1 MPDLTALGGWAVAV
15 LLGFLTLIGALFPKK
30 GSIEN
35 TRIDQLQEDLAAERE
50 ERKELA
56 AEVKTLREDAK
67 TNNDEVKAIRAEQD
81 RLARRDLAWILH
93 YDLVKQ
99 GVEAGTIPPWPSLPE
114 ILGGP
119 NEPT

>member
-1 MPDLTALGGWAVAV
+1 MPDLGAIGGWAVAIITV
-15 LLGFLTLIGALFPKK
+15 VITSIVSLFPKK

-35 TRIDQLQEDLAAERE
+35 TRIDQLQEDLGSERE
-50 ERKELA
+50 ERKALA
-56 AEVKTLREDAK
+56 LEVR
-67 TNNDEVKAIRAEQD
+67 VIRAEQD

-99 GVEAGTIPPWPSLPE
+99 GVEAGTIPPWPELPE

-119 NEPT
+119 K

>member
-1 MPDLTALGGWAVAV
+1 MPDVGAIGGWVVAIIV
-15 LLGFLTLIGALFPKK
+15 AGITAIVPLFPKK

-35 TRIDQLQEDLAAERE
+35 TRIDQLQEDLAAERS
-50 ERKELA
+50 ERRELA
-56 AEVKTLREDAK
+56 NEVKSLRDDAK
-67 TNNDEVKAIRAEQD
+67 SNSDEVKAIRTEQD

-99 GVEAGTIPPWPSLPE
+99 GVEAGTIPPWPALPE

-119 NEPT
+119 HESS

>member
-1 MPDLTALGGWAVAV
+1 MPDLGAIGGWAVAI
-15 LLGFLTLIGALFPKK
+15 LIASISAIVSLFPKK

-35 TRIDQLQEDLAAERE
+35 TRIDQLQEDLAAERQ
-50 ERKELA
+50 ERRQLA
-56 AEVKTLREDAK
+56 AEVKDLGDEAK
-67 TNNDEVKAIRAEQD
+67 SIRTEQD

-99 GVEAGTIPPWPSLPE
+99 GVEAGRIPPWPDLPE

-119 NEPT
+119 Q

>member
-1 MPDLTALGGWAVAV
+1 MLDLGAIGGWVVAV
-15 LLGFLTLIGALFPKK
+15 LSVLITAIVSLFPKK

-35 TRIDQLQEDLAAERE
+35 TRIDQLQEDLASERQ
-50 ERKELA
+50 ERKDLA
-56 AEVKTLREDAK
+56 TEVR
-67 TNNDEVKAIRAEQD
+67 AIRAEQD

-119 NEPT
+119 HEPS

>member
-1 MPDLTALGGWAVAV
+1 MPELGAIGGWVVAV
-15 LLGFLTLIGALFPKK
+15 LSVLITAIVSLFPKK

-50 ERKELA
+50 ERKSLA
-56 AEVKTLREDAK
+56 LEVKE
-67 TNNDEVKAIRAEQD
+67 IQSEQQ
-81 RLARRDLAWILH
+81 RFARRDLAWMLH

-99 GVEAGTIPPWPSLPE
+99 GVEAGTIPPWPALPE

-119 NEPT
+119 HESSR

>member
-1 MPDLTALGGWAVAV
+1 MPELGAIGGWAVAI
-15 LLGFLTLIGALFPKK
+15 LTVVITSIVSLFPKK

-35 TRIDQLQEDLAAERE
+35 ARIDQLQEDLAAERE
-50 ERKELA
+50 ERKSLA
-56 AEVKTLREDAK
+56 TEVKD
-67 TNNDEVKAIRAEQD
+67 IRAEQD

-99 GVEAGTIPPWPSLPE
+99 GVEAGTIPPWPALPE

-119 NEPT
+119 HV